1 MGLQDGLSLAS
12 QMLARTARLGPPC
25 WPAYLLGLLTGP
37 TCQHGL
43 LLLLRLRDALA
54 SASKRPAVSAP
65 RLARGDAAAASSAPS
80 PSSPAKLSRDSASL
94 AGEAASLPLRL
105 RLTLLCAGLTTSA
118 VESPGS
124 CAGAGAGSPRTV
136 EWEARPSLGM
146 DDRRCRFAETC
157 ARGLVSG
164 RIALI
169 SRTGSDVQE
178 RGLLF
183 R

>member
-12 QMLARTARLGPPC
+12 QMLARTARLGSPC

-65 RLARGDAAAASSAPS
+65 RLARGDAAAASSAPP
-80 PSSPAKLSRDSASL
+80 PSSSAKLSRDSASL
-94 AGEAASLPLRL
+94 AGEVASLPLRL
-105 RLTLLCAGLTTSA
+105 RLTLLCPGLTTSS
-118 VESPGS
+118 VVSPGS

-136 EWEARPSLGM
+136 EWAARPSLGI
-146 DDRRCRFAETC
+146 DKGAGSLNLRK
-157 ARGLVSG
+157 GVV
-164 RIALI
+164 I
-169 SRTGSDVQE
+169 SRTGLT
-178 RGLLF
+178 RLF